1 MATSFKKKGSRGRA
15 VYPSGT
21 RPSLHN
27 NQLLISSGV
36 PSMDNVIGGGIAV
49 GTVLMVEE
57 DTYGSY
63 ARQLSKYFLAEGVVS
78 GHAVF
83 LASAEPEPNNMLKDL
98 PEQTDDKEI
107 KHL

>member
-36 PSMDNVIGGGIAV
+36 PSMDNVIGELIIVQGSMEVLFIA
-49 GTVLMVEE
+49 L
-57 DTYGSY
+57 
-63 ARQLSKYFLAEGVVS
+63 RLSL
-78 GHAVF
+78 
-83 LASAEPEPNNMLKDL
+83 L
-98 PEQTDDKEI
+98 TR
-107 KHL
+107 